1 MGRNGLLGWWA
12 MLRAGALVAMLLG
25 LVADFGQPARAQG
38 GDGLKVVATN
48 TIIADMVSNVVGDC
62 GCVTVTT
69 LVPRGGDSH
78 TYEPTPRD
86 ADALASADIVFENGL
101 GLEPWLNDVF
111 SASGSSAQRAV
122 VTNAISPL
130 RIADEPGADRD
141 QLAEDSTGTPAAAN
155 TRNPRGASEGE
166 YDPHVWFDVQNA
178 KKMVTAIE
186 SALVSADAAHAD
198 LFHTDAAAYQQQLD
212 QLDAFVVQT
221 VGQLAPD
228 QRQLVTSHD
237 TFGYFAPRYG
247 FTIIG
252 TALGSVTTETADPS
266 ASDIAKLVDEIKAS
280 GVKAIFPEN
289 VSNPELLDQIAKE
302 ANVSVGPALYTD
314 ALGDPGSD
322 GDTYIKM
329 ITYDVTQLV
338 NALKG

>member
-1 MGRNGLLGWWA
+1 MRRSGLVTGWFG
-12 MLRAGALVAMLLG
+12 LRIGVVLTMVLG
-25 LVADFGQPARAQG
+25 LVVGLGQPARARSG
-38 GDGLKVVATN
+38 NSLNVIATN
-48 TIIADMVSNVVGDC
+48 TIIADLVSNVVGDC
-62 GCVTVTT
+62 GCVSVTA
-69 LVPRGGDSH
+69 LVARNGDSH
-78 TYEPTPRD
+78 TFEPAPRD

-111 SASGSSAQRAV
+111 SASGSSAQRVV
-122 VTNAISPL
+122 VTNAITPR
-130 RIADEPGADRD
+130 RIADEAGAQRDASAGGVSAPPGGDE
-141 QLAEDSTGTPAAAN
+141 AEGV
-155 TRNPRGASEGE
+155 

-186 SALVSADAAHAD
+186 GALVAGAAANADAFHANA
-198 LFHTDAAAYQQQLD
+198 TAYQQRLD

-221 VGQLAPD
+221 VGQLTPD
-228 QRQLVTSHD
+228 QRKLVTSHD

-266 ASDIAKLVDEIKAS
+266 ASDIANLIDQITAS

-289 VSNPELLDQIAKE
+289 TTNPELLDQIAAE
-302 ANVSVGPALYTD
+302 ANVTVGPPLYTD
-314 ALGDPGSD
+314 ALGDPGSA

-338 NALKG
+338 NSLKG